1 MRWSLNSSE
10 RDFMKIVSKKG
21 LRILAVVIAAGF
33 FTSSTLASAPAAKK
47 DFNVWWYSKDN
58 TPTGQT
64 WAVALKEF
72 KKAHPELNV
81 KFQLKTFEVMNNT
94 GAQILNSNAA
104 PDVTEYNKGNG
115 TAGLASKAGLLTDLA
130 PYSKKYNWNL
140 PSSVS
145 LYGQYDK
152 GLMGTGKLYGVP
164 SYGEYVSVFYNK
176 DLFAANGVKIPK
188 TMAELE
194 AAMAKFKAAGVTP
207 LTMGGGGYQVVH
219 NVYALAVSRAN
230 QAWINSFQLF
240 KGKPIDATKDANIKW
255 AASKLVSWQKAGYLP
270 DNVSGVKVDEEAV
283 PLFQSGKAA
292 MMIAGSWLD
301 GDNQT
306 KVTTFKYGKF
316 ALPGTLSVGSA
327 GNLFVIPTKSK
338 NKDLAAEFINLVLS
352 KKYQN
357 YLGNAGGLPLFADAA
372 SIANPAAILTA
383 TPFTQIVKKNAL
395 GMYPDW
401 PVPGYYDILLSAG
414 TSLLSSGDVDAYM
427 KTTGNFYNSGRPK
440 A

>member
-1 MRWSLNSSE
+1 
-10 RDFMKIVSKKG
+10 MKIVSKKG

>member
-1 MRWSLNSSE
+1 
-10 RDFMKIVSKKG
+10 MKIVSKKG

-152 GLMGTGKLYGVP
+152 GLMGTGKFYGVP

-414 TSLLSSGDVDAYM
+414 TALLSSGDVDAYM

>member
-1 MRWSLNSSE
+1 
-10 RDFMKIVSKKG
+10 MKIVNKKG
-21 LRILAVVIAAGF
+21 VRILAVVIAAGF

-47 DFNVWWYSKDN
+47 DFNIWWYSKDN

-115 TAGLASKAGLLTDLA
+115 TAGLASKAGLLTDLT

-145 LYGQYDK
+145 LYGKYKK

-240 KGKPIDATKDANIKW
+240 KGKPIDASTDANIKW
-255 AASKLVSWQKAGYLP
+255 GSIKACFMAEGR
-270 DNVSGVKVDEEAV
+270 
-283 PLFQSGKAA
+283 
-292 MMIAGSWLD
+292 I
-301 GDNQT
+301 
-306 KVTTFKYGKF
+306 
-316 ALPGTLSVGSA
+316 SA
-327 GNLFVIPTKSK
+327 
-338 NKDLAAEFINLVLS
+338 
-352 KKYQN
+352 
-357 YLGNAGGLPLFADAA
+357 
-372 SIANPAAILTA
+372 
-383 TPFTQIVKKNAL
+383 
-395 GMYPDW
+395 
-401 PVPGYYDILLSAG
+401 
-414 TSLLSSGDVDAYM
+414 
-427 KTTGNFYNSGRPK
+427 
-440 A
+440 